1 MLKLLSN
8 LKTELTATIKDIEV
22 RELNLNSLEESL
34 NSIFKN
40 IKPSVTIIPGTG
52 SGGEEGEGDSSGDN
66 DSSGSLEGEGAHN
79 ITGGTING
87 VPSVE
92 GEVAQEVVN
101 SANNVVIN
109 KLSSNSENA
118 QDAMETSNGSTV
130 VYNKETKETT
140 LYSWFEVENKR
151 EEKGI
156 LLYNYGLTNGQ
167 IPLIH
172 CISYTS
178 DGDKKTI
185 KAYTSKRLYDAVS
198 LSSSNWNDKIT
209 DTKETVTSPITGE
222 TYYIV
227 AEDSVNVG
235 ETYIGC
241 VYWSMGVC
249 INTAD
254 RWEDNYVWL
263 VENFGFGIDHIP
275 DDFFD
280 SENITEEDI
289 AKQEPK
295 EDEIKIDNIKT
306 ENGNL
311 FTEEEIIE
319 IEQAIKE
326 EVKQAVEQ
334 AKQENKTEEEI
345 EQIKQTIIEEKTS
358 EYTTQS
364 FKEDFKEQLLSQ
376 YKKENSL
383 ILFVNNKSDKLS
395 ETMKEISQKIEAINS
410 GEITAED
417 IEKETEGKA
426 QKILDSLG
434 IDENTTEDE
443 YREIA
448 EKKANELIDAINGK
462 KTDDEVVNAILDNM
476 NESNSDNNGGF
487 NFGLRRDIYERIKA
501 ISDFGKDIDCY
512 LYSIGVAEVTARYF
526 TTGVMHIAVHI
537 GGLCIVGVGTSLV
550 LSAIQNLI
558 NGMQLIQSGTKSTN
572 PIDQAQKLA
581 DGISAMYS
589 NGTITSLVIG
599 TMTAAPSP
607 IPFVGSGMQTSIQH
621 SSMKIIIMISALAA
635 YIMLMA
641 GGLASMAAGT
651 QKAWNQM
658 LSAIGAKDGND
669 LFAMLMAAG
678 IKVSLI
684 TTIAKT
690 YETTAQSTGTGLLVP
705 FGP

>member
-52 SGGEEGEGDSSGDN
+52 SGEGGGGSAGDN
-66 DSSGSLEGEGAHN
+66 DNSGSLEGEGAYN
-79 ITGGTING
+79 ITGGSING

-92 GEVAQEVVN
+92 GEIAQEIVS

-109 KLSSNSENA
+109 KLSSDSENA

-151 EEKGI
+151 EEKAV
-156 LLYNYGLTNGQ
+156 LLYNYGLTGGQ

-185 KAYTSKRLYDAVS
+185 KAYTSKRLYDAIK
-198 LSSSNWNDKIT
+198 LSISNWNGKIT
-209 DTKETVTSPITGE
+209 NTKETVTSPITGE

-235 ETYIGC
+235 ETFTGC

-254 RWEDNYVWL
+254 SWEDNYVWL
-263 VENFGFGIDHIP
+263 VESFGFGIDHIP

-280 SENITEEDI
+280 SEGITEEDI

-383 ILFVNNKSDKLS
+383 ILFVNNKNDKLS
-395 ETMKEISQKIEAINS
+395 KTMKEISQKIEAINS
-410 GEITAED
+410 GEITAEE
-417 IEKETEGKA
+417 IEKEVEEKA

-434 IDENTTEDE
+434 IDENTTDDE

-448 EKKANELIDAINGK
+448 EKKANELVDAINGK
-462 KTDDEVVNAILDNM
+462 KTDDEAINAILDNM
-476 NESNSDNNGGF
+476 KESNSDNNGGF

-526 TTGVMHIAVHI
+526 TTGVMHVAVHT

-558 NGMQLIQSGTKSTN
+558 SGMQLIQTGTKSTN
-572 PIDQAQKLA
+572 QIDQAQKLA
-581 DGISAMYS
+581 DGISTMYS
-589 NGTITSLVIG
+589 NGTITSLAIG
-599 TMTAAPSP
+599 TMTSTPSP

-690 YETTAQSTGTGLLVP
+690 YETTAQSTGTGLLIP

>member
-66 DSSGSLEGEGAHN
+66 DNSGSLEGEGAHN

-87 VPSVE
+87 
-92 GEVAQEVVN
+92 
-101 SANNVVIN
+101 
-109 KLSSNSENA
+109 
-118 QDAMETSNGSTV
+118 
-130 VYNKETKETT
+130 
-140 LYSWFEVENKR
+140 
-151 EEKGI
+151 
-156 LLYNYGLTNGQ
+156 
-167 IPLIH
+167 IP
-172 CISYTS
+172 
-178 DGDKKTI
+178 
-185 KAYTSKRLYDAVS
+185 
-198 LSSSNWNDKIT
+198 
-209 DTKETVTSPITGE
+209 
-222 TYYIV
+222 
-227 AEDSVNVG
+227 
-235 ETYIGC
+235 
-241 VYWSMGVC
+241 
-249 INTAD
+249 
-254 RWEDNYVWL
+254 
-263 VENFGFGIDHIP
+263 IP

-383 ILFVNNKSDKLS
+383 ILFVNNKTDKLS

-417 IEKETEGKA
+417 IEKETKEKA

-434 IDENTTEDE
+434 IDENTTDDE

-448 EKKANELIDAINGK
+448 EKKANELVDAINGK

-476 NESNSDNNGGF
+476 NEGNSDNNGGF

-599 TMTAAPSP
+599 TMTTASSP
-607 IPFVGSGMQTSIQH
+607 IPFVGNGMQTSIQH

-678 IKVSLI
+678 IKASLI

-690 YETTAQSTGTGLLVP
+690 YETTAQSTGTGLLIP